1 MATGRIGARAVR
13 ESAQTPVSADASTST
28 STAASPPA
36 AGRQTARPAELR
48 GLARAPS
55 SRASSGSTGG
65 LSRQASLPA
74 HALARETPET
84 PAEVFNRAM
93 RHVDVWRALAERE
106 REREALGREHKNLS
120 PDRETKYACDAIVS
134 IQTCLRALAAMPSS
148 SYADER
154 EVELLQLLVVAA
166 DAGVCAR
173 HVSLNALAEQEAVF
187 KTQRSGTAEAETV
200 SGADGPRPDAI
211 EEPEPELAGAAAPSP
226 AEHAAISPQSA
237 LEQAPGKIQ
246 GWLAEFTGCRAAL
259 DEIIR
264 RSETSGAPQAVRSM
278 VDKLLPSA
286 VYDKLR
292 CCSGMQA
299 LHGIVAA
306 ASANRFVERARQM
319 ALPDLAVRADE
330 LLAAWH
336 KENLAMEAAVDAL
349 VDHGAPD
356 KPTKRLTPKAVAGH
370 QAVIEAYAEGLDR
383 VGLNLCLDAA
393 ADIEMDDAGGV
404 WRRMID
410 VVNAISAYKASLLEL
425 SETAGRA
432 KTRPEAPQSEPESS
446 EAAPEPAPSEPPP
459 AARSA
464 APSGG
469 SRRKYR
475 RPGKRTNGPSASEPV
490 SAPAPVPTDTR
501 TVAQKRV
508 DTLLRSCRIDLD
520 TVAQL
525 GGNIIELAQRLGEDT
540 RLVLNELNDRTR
552 DAVIA
557 AKFIRGSVGNWFG
570 ERERV
575 LSARASLRTGDH
587 DRIRRLENWLGA
599 LKLIECHVAP
609 LETDML
615 KRDRYPKAKHL
626 EKLLQAK
633 GIASVGGPVR
643 LPLTEDVDAVG
654 TLFEMRIQP
663 KPLSNGDPAAAWV
676 VHVHTDRPVTARALS
691 TLAFKDFTAVHL
703 KTDQDK
709 NKGAQWEAAMR
720 ALGYTEAKV
729 HRAAIGDELLNQL
742 FAQAARRPR
751 RNKGSALPAE

>member
-28 STAASPPA
+28 AASPPA
-36 AGRQTARPAELR
+36 AGRPTARPAELR

-55 SRASSGSTGG
+55 SRASSSTTGG

-74 HALARETPET
+74 HAVARETPEA
-84 PAEVFNRAM
+84 PADVFNRAM
-93 RHVDVWRALAERE
+93 RHVDAWRGVAERE
-106 REREALGREHKNLS
+106 REREALGQEHKGLS
-120 PDRETKYACDAIVS
+120 PDREIKYACDAIVS
-134 IQTCLRALAAMPSS
+134 IQTCLQALAAIRRQQEIPSGS
-148 SYADER
+148 DIDER
-154 EVELLQLLVVAA
+154 EEELLQLLMVAA
-166 DAGVCAR
+166 DIGVCTR
-173 HVSLNALAEQEAVF
+173 HATLNALADQDAVF
-187 KTQRSGTAEAETV
+187 KAQRSGTAEAETV
-200 SGADGPRPDAI
+200 SGADGPRPDTN
-211 EEPEPELAGAAAPSP
+211 EDPEPETAGATAPSP

-237 LEQAPGKIQ
+237 LEREPGKIQ
-246 GWLAEFTGCRAAL
+246 AWLGEFTSCRSAL

-264 RSETSGAPQAVRSM
+264 RAEVSGAPQTVQSM
-278 VDKLLPSA
+278 LPSA
-286 VYDKLR
+286 IYDKLR

-299 LHGIVAA
+299 LHGILAA
-306 ASANRFVERARQM
+306 ASANRFVGLSRQM

-336 KENLAMEAAVDAL
+336 KENVAMEAAMDAL
-349 VDHGAPD
+349 VVHGAPG
-356 KPTKRLTPKAVAGH
+356 KPAQRLTQKAVAGH

-404 WRRMID
+404 WRSMMD
-410 VVNAISAYKASLLEL
+410 VVHAISAYKASLLEL

-432 KTRPEAPQSEPESS
+432 KTRPEPPQSEPESS

-459 AARSA
+459 AA
-464 APSGG
+464 PSGG

-475 RPGKRTNGPSASEPV
+475 KPAKRTAGPSASEPV
-490 SAPAPVPTDTR
+490 STPVAVPADTR
-501 TVAQKRV
+501 TQAQKRV
-508 DTLLRSCRIDLD
+508 DTLLRSCRIDRA

-525 GGNIIELAQRLGEDT
+525 GGNIVALAQRLGEDT

-552 DAVIA
+552 DAVIGA
-557 AKFIRGSVGNWFG
+557 NFIRGSVGSWFG
-570 ERERV
+570 EPDRV
-575 LSARASLRTGDH
+575 RSAKASLRTGDQ
-587 DRIRRLENWLGA
+587 DRIGRLANWLGA
-599 LKLIECHVAP
+599 LELIERHVAP

-615 KRDRYPKAKHL
+615 KRDRYPRAKHL

-633 GIASVGGPVR
+633 GIAFVSAPAR

-676 VHVHTDRPVTARALS
+676 VHVHTNRPVTARALS
-691 TLAFKDFTAVHL
+691 TMVFKDFTAVHL
-703 KTDQDK
+703 KTDRDK

-729 HRAAIGDELLNQL
+729 HRAAIGEELLNTL

>member
-13 ESAQTPVSADASTST
+13 EPAQTPVSADASTST
-28 STAASPPA
+28 AASPPA
-36 AGRQTARPAELR
+36 AASRQTARPAELR

-55 SRASSGSTGG
+55 SRRSSSATGG

-84 PAEVFNRAM
+84 PAEVFNQAM

-106 REREALGREHKNLS
+106 RKREAQGPEHKSLS
-120 PDRETKYACDAIVS
+120 TDRETKYACDAIVS

-148 SYADER
+148 TDVDKR

-173 HVSLNALAEQEAVF
+173 HVSLNALAGQEAEF
-187 KTQRSGTAEAETV
+187 KAQRSGTAEAETV
-200 SGADGPRPDAI
+200 SGADGPRPDTIAAQ
-211 EEPEPELAGAAAPSP
+211 EPEPAGATAPSP

-237 LEQAPGKIQ
+237 LEREPGKIQ
-246 GWLAEFTGCRAAL
+246 AWLGEFTSCRSAL

-264 RSETSGAPQAVRSM
+264 RAEVGGAPPTVQSM

-299 LHGIVAA
+299 LHGILAA

-336 KENLAMEAAVDAL
+336 KENVAMEAAVDAL

-425 SETAGRA
+425 SETARRA

-469 SRRKYR
+469 SRRRYR
-475 RPGKRTNGPSASEPV
+475 RPGKRTAGPEPV
-490 SAPAPVPTDTR
+490 SAPVPVPTDTR

-508 DTLLRSCRIDLD
+508 DTLLRSCRIDRA

-525 GGNIIELAQRLGEDT
+525 GGNIVELAQRLGEDT
-540 RLVLNELNDRTR
+540 RLVLSELNDRTR

-557 AKFIRGSVGNWFG
+557 ANFIRGSVGNWFG
-570 ERERV
+570 EPDRV
-575 LSARASLRTGDH
+575 RSAKASLRTGDQ
-587 DRIRRLENWLGA
+587 DRIGRLTNWLGA
-599 LKLIECHVAP
+599 LELIERHVAP

-615 KRDRYPKAKHL
+615 KRDRYPRAKHL

-633 GIASVGGPVR
+633 GIAFVGAPAR

-676 VHVHTDRPVTARALS
+676 VHVHTNRPVTARALS
-691 TLAFKDFTAVHL
+691 TMAFKDFTAVHL